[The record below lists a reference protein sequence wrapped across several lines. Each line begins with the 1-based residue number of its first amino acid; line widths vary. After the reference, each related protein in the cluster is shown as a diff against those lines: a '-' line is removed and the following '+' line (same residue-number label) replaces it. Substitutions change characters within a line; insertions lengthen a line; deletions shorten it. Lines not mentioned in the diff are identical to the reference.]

1 MRKPLVIIVIVLAVL
16 AVLATIVVP
25 NFLEA
30 MRRSNQ
36 RRTLADL
43 RTIATA
49 WEARATDL
57 KTYAIGAKAP
67 DPVDDT
73 TVSWNELKHVSPAE
87 LQRALVPKYIR
98 ALPMN
103 DSWGKPFEFAAGDQT
118 YAIRS
123 LGHDGKPDAS
133 TRYKLARTTS
143 FDADI
148 VYSNG
153 SFIRGPEGM

>member
-1 MRKPLVIIVIVLAVL
+1 MVKTLAIAAAVIGLLAWM
-16 AVLATIVVP
+16 AVP

-30 MRRSNQ
+30 MHRSHQ
-36 RRTLADL
+36 KRGLADV
-43 RTIATA
+43 RTIAIG

-57 KTYAIGAKAP
+57 KTYAIGAKGR

-73 TVSWNELKHVSPAE
+73 KVDWKALTPVSSAA
-87 LQRALVPKYIR
+87 LQRALQPTYVRVMP
-98 ALPMN
+98 LT
-103 DSWGKPFEFAAGDQT
+103 DGWGHPFEFAAGDQT

-123 LGHDGKPDAS
+123 LGRDGRPDVKNGVY
-133 TRYKLARTTS
+133 TLARTES
-143 FDADI
+143 FDADV